1 MVRQLPLILLFL
13 MSSMAVRGQGFWQP
27 TEGNAAIY
35 FVRTSSLA
43 FAVNFSF
50 FHERKYI
57 GDFGGR
63 NYLRYEC
70 APGTHLF
77 WASAENCD
85 FIHAEVK
92 AGGTYVVVVDVDLGD
107 SVAHVRF
114 KPITVTSREF
124 ERVKKLVDR
133 KKPVHFTAGKL
144 KEEQSRKQRLI
155 DRTMGLSER
164 QTKNLSVDMAIPS
177 KFF

>member
-1 MVRQLPLILLFL
+1 MTHRLPLIWLFL
-13 MSSMAVRGQGFWQP
+13 ISSMAVRSQGFTPP

-43 FAVNFSF
+43 FAVDFSF

-70 APGTHLF
+70 PPGTHLF

-85 FIHAEVK
+85 FVRAEVE

-114 KPITVTSREF
+114 NPITVTSREF
-124 ERVKKLVDR
+124 QRVKKLVDR
-133 KKPVHFTAGKL
+133 KRPVSFAAGKL
-144 KEEQSRKQRLI
+144 REEESRWQSLI
-155 DRTMGLSER
+155 ERTMALKEKHA
-164 QTKNLSVDMAIPS
+164 KNLSAAMAIPP